1 MRYYNTN
8 NPTEFATLEQA
19 VMQGRA
25 HDGGLFMPE
34 HIPQLPKAF
43 INNMSMMTLQEI
55 SYAVANFALQGA
67 VDSEMLKEIIDDTLN
82 FEIPLV
88 QVDDNRFA
96 LELYHGPTM
105 SSKDVG
111 ARFMGRLLSYFATKH
126 GQEVTV
132 LVATTGNSGGAVANG
147 CFNRPGVRVV
157 VLYPQDGLDNLQEAQ
172 FTTLGGNVTAIEVN
186 GSLEDCRNMIL
197 QAFADEDLKGR
208 MALTSA
214 RSVNIA
220 RLVPQMFYYFYAIAQ
235 LQRQGRSLDQVVI
248 SLPCGNLG
256 NLTAGIMA
264 KRMGLPLKRFI
275 AADNAND
282 VFTRYLRTGRFEP
295 KSMTVTLAKAID
307 VGNPRNFPRIL
318 DLFGGSHEAIARE
331 VAGVSMSDSEIH
343 DSMKRLW
350 IDRRYLAD
358 PHGALALEAL
368 GRLLHPGET
377 GVALAT
383 AHPAKYIDAVEDALE
398 QSIPVPNAML
408 QYLRGTRNVVSMNS
422 GYASLRRFLLSGK

>member
-1 MRYYNTN
+1 
-8 NPTEFATLEQA
+8 
-19 VMQGRA
+19 V
-25 HDGGLFMPE
+25 
-34 HIPQLPKAF
+34 
-43 INNMSMMTLQEI
+43 
-55 SYAVANFALQGA
+55 
-67 VDSEMLKEIIDDTLN
+67 
-82 FEIPLV
+82 
-88 QVDDNRFA
+88 
-96 LELYHGPTM
+96 
-105 SSKDVG
+105 
-111 ARFMGRLLSYFATKH
+111 
-126 GQEVTV
+126 
-132 LVATTGNSGGAVANG
+132 
-147 CFNRPGVRVV
+147 
-157 VLYPQDGLDNLQEAQ
+157 
-172 FTTLGGNVTAIEVN
+172 
-186 GSLEDCRNMIL
+186 
-197 QAFADEDLKGR
+197 
-208 MALTSA
+208 
-214 RSVNIA
+214 
-220 RLVPQMFYYFYAIAQ
+220 AQ
-235 LQRQGRSLDQVVI
+235 LQRQGRELDRLVI

-282 VFTRYLRTGRFEP
+282 VFTRYLRTGKFEP